1 MKRLIVVLIMLSF
14 LVGLATYEVV
24 SIHNIIAFMDK
35 SIDELI
41 PIYEE
46 NEGNITVVA
55 ETLDKL
61 ETYWYDRECN
71 MCIMFNHKDLSM
83 VSDSLNKLNTYTHNN
98 NFDDAIAELY
108 LLQAYIE
115 KADHIMGFNIHNVL

>member
-1 MKRLIVVLIMLSF
+1 MKRMIGVLIMLGF

-35 SIDELI
+35 SIDDLI

-46 NEGNITVVA
+46 NEEDITVVA

-83 VSDSLNKLNTYTHNN
+83 VSDSLNKLNTYRH
-98 NFDDAIAELY
+98 LS
-108 LLQAYIE
+108 
-115 KADHIMGFNIHNVL
+115 HVP

>member
-46 NEGNITVVA
+46 NEENITVVA

>member
-1 MKRLIVVLIMLSF
+1 MKRLIVVLIMLVF

-35 SIDELI
+35 SIDKLI

-46 NEGNITVVA
+46 NEEDITVA
-55 ETLDKL
+55 SETLDML
-61 ETYWYDRECN
+61 GNYWFDRECN

-83 VSDSLNKLNTYTHNN
+83 VSDSLNKLNTYNN